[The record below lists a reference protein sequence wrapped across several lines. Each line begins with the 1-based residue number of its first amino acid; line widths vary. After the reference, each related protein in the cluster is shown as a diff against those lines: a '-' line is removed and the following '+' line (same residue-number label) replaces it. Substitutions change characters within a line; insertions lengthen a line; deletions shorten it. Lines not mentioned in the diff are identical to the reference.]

1 MMQNQITFNDMPQ
14 LMVDMI
20 EKLKELG
27 EKVDKLMPSE
37 KSTEPQWFNVSALI
51 DYLPNHPAEQTIY
64 GWTSAKKIPF
74 HKRGKSILFNKADID
89 EWLNN
94 STHHKSVQDL
104 ERDAM
109 SYINNKRNGLAKKGG
124 WR

>member
-1 MMQNQITFNDMPQ
+1 MQNLITFNDIPQ
-14 LMVDMI
+14 LMVDVLA
-20 EKLKELG
+20 KLKELD
-27 EKVDKLMPSE
+27 EKMDRLAPSV
-37 KSTEPQWFNVSALI
+37 KADEPQWFNVSALI

-74 HKRGKSILFNKADID
+74 HKRGKSILFNKAEID
-89 EWLNN
+89 EWLND
-94 STHHKSVQDL
+94 STHHKSVQEL

-109 SYINNKRNGLAKKGG
+109 SYISSKRNGVAKKGG

>member
-1 MMQNQITFNDMPQ
+1 MLQNQITFNDIPQ
-14 LMVDMI
+14 LMVDVLV
-20 EKLKELG
+20 KLKELD
-27 EKVDKLMPSE
+27 EKMDRLAPSV
-37 KSTEPQWFNVSALI
+37 KADEPQWFNVSALI

-74 HKRGKSILFNKADID
+74 HKRGKSILFNKAEID
-89 EWLNN
+89 EWLND
-94 STHHKSVQDL
+94 STHHKSVQEL

-109 SYINNKRNGLAKKGG
+109 SYISSKRNGVAKKGG

>member
-1 MMQNQITFNDMPQ
+1 MLQNQITFNDIPQ
-14 LMVDMI
+14 LMVDVLA
-20 EKLKELG
+20 KLKELD
-27 EKVDKLMPSE
+27 EKMDRLAPSV
-37 KSTEPQWFNVSALI
+37 KADEPQWFNVSTLI

-74 HKRGKSILFNKADID
+74 HKRGKSILFNKAEID
-89 EWLNN
+89 EWLND
-94 STHHKSVQDL
+94 STHHKSVQEL

-109 SYINNKRNGLAKKGG
+109 SYISSKRNGVAKKGG

>member
-1 MMQNQITFNDMPQ
+1 MLQNQITFNDIPQ
-14 LMVDMI
+14 LMVDVLA
-20 EKLKELG
+20 KLKELD
-27 EKVDKLMPSE
+27 EKMDRLAPSV
-37 KSTEPQWFNVSALI
+37 KADEPQWFNVSALI

-74 HKRGKSILFNKADID
+74 HKRGRSILFNKAEID
-89 EWLNN
+89 EWLND
-94 STHHKSVQDL
+94 STHHKSVQEL

-109 SYINNKRNGLAKKGG
+109 SYISSKRNGVAKKGG

>member
-1 MMQNQITFNDMPQ
+1 MITFNDIPQ
-14 LMVDMI
+14 LMVDVLA
-20 EKLKELG
+20 KLKELD
-27 EKVDKLMPSE
+27 EKMDRLAPSV
-37 KSTEPQWFNVSALI
+37 KADEPQWFNVSALI

-74 HKRGKSILFNKADID
+74 HKRGKSILFNKAEID
-89 EWLNN
+89 EWLND
-94 STHHKSVQDL
+94 STHHKSVQEL

-109 SYINNKRNGLAKKGG
+109 SYISSKRNGVAKKGG

>member
-1 MMQNQITFNDMPQ
+1 MQNLITFNDIPQ
-14 LMVDMI
+14 LMVDVLA
-20 EKLKELG
+20 KLKELD
-27 EKVDKLMPSE
+27 EKMDRLAPSVNAD
-37 KSTEPQWFNVSALI
+37 EPQWCNVSALI

-74 HKRGKSILFNKADID
+74 HKRGKSILFNKAEID
-89 EWLNN
+89 EWLND
-94 STHHKSVQDL
+94 STHHKSVQEL

-109 SYINNKRNGLAKKGG
+109 SYISSKRNGVAKKGG

>member
-1 MMQNQITFNDMPQ
+1 MSGAP
-14 LMVDMI
+14 

-37 KSTEPQWFNVSALI
+37 QSTEPQWFNVSALI

-74 HKRGKSILFNKADID
+74 HKRGKSILFNKAEID
-89 EWLNN
+89 EWLND
-94 STHHKSVQDL
+94 STHHKSVQEL
-104 ERDAM
+104 ECDAM
-109 SYINNKRNGLAKKGG
+109 SYISSKRNGVAKKGG

>member
-1 MMQNQITFNDMPQ
+1 MLQNQITFNDIPQ
-14 LMVDMI
+14 LMVDVLA
-20 EKLKELG
+20 KLKELD
-27 EKVDKLMPSE
+27 EKMDRLAPSV
-37 KSTEPQWFNVSALI
+37 KADEPQWFNVSALI

-74 HKRGKSILFNKADID
+74 HKRGKSILFNKAEID
-89 EWLNN
+89 EWLND
-94 STHHKSVQDL
+94 STHHKSVQEL

-109 SYINNKRNGLAKKGG
+109 SYICSKRNGVAKKGG

>member
-1 MMQNQITFNDMPQ
+1 MLQNQITFNDIPQ
-14 LMVDMI
+14 LMVDVLA
-20 EKLKELG
+20 KFKELD
-27 EKVDKLMPSE
+27 EKMDRLAPSV
-37 KSTEPQWFNVSALI
+37 KADEPQWFNVSALI

-74 HKRGKSILFNKADID
+74 HKRGKSILFNKAEID
-89 EWLNN
+89 EWLND
-94 STHHKSVQDL
+94 STHHKSVQEL

-109 SYINNKRNGLAKKGG
+109 SYISSKRNGVAKKGG

>member
-1 MMQNQITFNDMPQ
+1 MQNLITFNDIPQ
-14 LMVDMI
+14 LMVDVLA
-20 EKLKELG
+20 KLKELD
-27 EKVDKLMPSE
+27 EKMDRLAPSV
-37 KSTEPQWFNVSALI
+37 KADEPQWFNVSALI

-74 HKRGKSILFNKADID
+74 HKRGKSILFNKAEID
-89 EWLNN
+89 EWLND
-94 STHHKSVQDL
+94 STHHKSVQEL

-109 SYINNKRNGLAKKGG
+109 SYICSKRNGVAKKGG

>member
-1 MMQNQITFNDMPQ
+1 MLQNQITFNDIPQ
-14 LMVDMI
+14 LMVDVLA
-20 EKLKELG
+20 KLKELD
-27 EKVDKLMPSE
+27 EKMDRLAPSV
-37 KSTEPQWFNVSALI
+37 KADEPQWFNVSALI

-74 HKRGKSILFNKADID
+74 HKRGKSILFNKAEID
-89 EWLNN
+89 EWLNG
-94 STHHKSVQDL
+94 STHHKSVQEL

-109 SYINNKRNGLAKKGG
+109 SYISSKRNGVAKKGG

>member
-1 MMQNQITFNDMPQ
+1 MQNLITFNDIPQ
-14 LMVDMI
+14 LMVDVLA
-20 EKLKELG
+20 KLKELD
-27 EKVDKLMPSE
+27 EKMDRLAPSV
-37 KSTEPQWFNVSALI
+37 KADEPQWFNVSALI

-74 HKRGKSILFNKADID
+74 HKRGKSILFNKAEID
-89 EWLNN
+89 EWLND
-94 STHHKSVQDL
+94 STHHKSVQEL

-109 SYINNKRNGLAKKGG
+109 SYISSKRNGVAKRGG

>member
-1 MMQNQITFNDMPQ
+1 MQNLITFNDIPQ
-14 LMVDMI
+14 LMVDVLA
-20 EKLKELG
+20 KLKELD
-27 EKVDKLMPSE
+27 EKMDRLAPSV
-37 KSTEPQWFNVSALI
+37 KADEPQWFNVSALI

-74 HKRGKSILFNKADID
+74 HKRGKCILFNKAEID
-89 EWLNN
+89 EWLND
-94 STHHKSVQDL
+94 STHHKSVQEL

-109 SYINNKRNGLAKKGG
+109 SYISSKRNGVAKKGG

>member
-1 MMQNQITFNDMPQ
+1 MQNLITFNDIPQ
-14 LMVDMI
+14 LMVDVLA
-20 EKLKELG
+20 KLKELD
-27 EKVDKLMPSE
+27 EKMDRLAPSV
-37 KSTEPQWFNVSALI
+37 KADEPQWFNVSALI

-74 HKRGKSILFNKADID
+74 HKRGKSILFNKAEID
-89 EWLNN
+89 EWVND
-94 STHHKSVQDL
+94 STHHKSVQEL

-109 SYINNKRNGLAKKGG
+109 SYISSKRNGVAKKGG

>member
-1 MMQNQITFNDMPQ
+1 MQNLITFNDIPQ
-14 LMVDMI
+14 LMVDVLA
-20 EKLKELG
+20 KLKELD
-27 EKVDKLMPSE
+27 EKMDRLAPSV
-37 KSTEPQWFNVSALI
+37 KADEPRWFNVSALI

-74 HKRGKSILFNKADID
+74 HKRGKSILFNKAEID
-89 EWLNN
+89 EWLND
-94 STHHKSVQDL
+94 STHHKSVQEL

-109 SYINNKRNGLAKKGG
+109 SYISSKRNGVAKKGG

>member
-1 MMQNQITFNDMPQ
+1 MLQNQITFNDMPQ
-14 LMVDMI
+14 LMSDVLA
-20 EKLKELG
+20 KLKELD
-27 EKVDKLMPSE
+27 EKMDRLAPSV
-37 KSTEPQWFNVSALI
+37 KADEPQWFNVSALI

-74 HKRGKSILFNKADID
+74 HKRGKSILFNKAEID
-89 EWLNN
+89 EWLND
-94 STHHKSVQDL
+94 STHHKSVQEL

-109 SYINNKRNGLAKKGG
+109 SYISSKRNGVAKKGG

>member
-1 MMQNQITFNDMPQ
+1 MLQNQITFNDMPQ
-14 LMVDMI
+14 LMSDMI

-37 KSTEPQWFNVSALI
+37 QSTEPQWFNVSALI

-74 HKRGKSILFNKADID
+74 HKRGKSILFNKAEID
-89 EWLNN
+89 EWLNG
-94 STHHKSVQDL
+94 STHHKSVQEL

-109 SYINNKRNGLAKKGG
+109 SYIN
-124 WR
+124 

>member
-1 MMQNQITFNDMPQ
+1 MQNLITFNDIPQ
-14 LMVDMI
+14 LMVDVLA
-20 EKLKELG
+20 KLKELD
-27 EKVDKLMPSE
+27 EKMDRLAPSV
-37 KSTEPQWFNVSALI
+37 KADEPQWFNVSALI

-74 HKRGKSILFNKADID
+74 HKRGKSILFNKAEID
-89 EWLNN
+89 EWLND
-94 STHHKSVQDL
+94 STHHKSMQEL

-109 SYINNKRNGLAKKGG
+109 SYISSKRNGVAKKGG

>member
-1 MMQNQITFNDMPQ
+1 MQNLITFNDIPQ
-14 LMVDMI
+14 LMVDVLA
-20 EKLKELG
+20 KLKELD
-27 EKVDKLMPSE
+27 EKMVRLAPSV
-37 KSTEPQWFNVSALI
+37 KADEPQWFNVSALI

-74 HKRGKSILFNKADID
+74 HKRGKSILFNKAEID
-89 EWLNN
+89 EWLND
-94 STHHKSVQDL
+94 STHLKSVQEL

-109 SYINNKRNGLAKKGG
+109 SYISSKRNGVAKKGG

>member
-1 MMQNQITFNDMPQ
+1 MQNLITFNDIPQ
-14 LMVDMI
+14 LMVDVLA
-20 EKLKELG
+20 KLKELD
-27 EKVDKLMPSE
+27 EKMDRLAPSV
-37 KSTEPQWFNVSALI
+37 KADEPQWFNVSALI

-74 HKRGKSILFNKADID
+74 HKRGKSILFNKAEID
-89 EWLNN
+89 EWLND
-94 STHHKSVQDL
+94 STHHKSVQEL

-109 SYINNKRNGLAKKGG
+109 FYISSKRNGVAKKGG

>member
-1 MMQNQITFNDMPQ
+1 MQNLITFNDIPQ
-14 LMVDMI
+14 LMVDVLAN
-20 EKLKELG
+20 LKELD
-27 EKVDKLMPSE
+27 EKMDRLAPSV
-37 KSTEPQWFNVSALI
+37 KADEPQWFNVSALI

-74 HKRGKSILFNKADID
+74 HKRGKSILFNKAEID
-89 EWLNN
+89 EWLND
-94 STHHKSVQDL
+94 STHHKSVQEL

-109 SYINNKRNGLAKKGG
+109 SYISSKRNGVAKKGG

>member
-1 MMQNQITFNDMPQ
+1 MQNLITFNDIPQ
-14 LMVDMI
+14 LMVDVLV
-20 EKLKELG
+20 KLKELD
-27 EKVDKLMPSE
+27 EKMDRLAPSV
-37 KSTEPQWFNVSALI
+37 KADEPQWFNVSALI

-74 HKRGKSILFNKADID
+74 HKRGKSILFNKAEID
-89 EWLNN
+89 EWLND
-94 STHHKSVQDL
+94 STHHKSVQEL

-109 SYINNKRNGLAKKGG
+109 SYISSKRNGVAKKGG

>member
-51 DYLPNHPAEQTIY
+51 DYLPNHPA
-64 GWTSAKKIPF
+64 
-74 HKRGKSILFNKADID
+74 
-89 EWLNN
+89 
-94 STHHKSVQDL
+94 
-104 ERDAM
+104 
-109 SYINNKRNGLAKKGG
+109 
-124 WR
+124 